1 VSDHLI
7 AEAMSNIPCAE
18 WAPEL
23 QRALADVRRLER
35 ENAALRADLLEAYE
49 ETARAECY
57 TDLNVRTYQGVPEVN
72 ITDSGAMS
80 RRAYVLRKLASAGRF
95 RIVRE
100 FGRMVVGYWP
110 ENDPQKKEAKT

>member
-1 VSDHLI
+1 MNGIDSVNDASKTDAYVH
-7 AEAMSNIPCAE
+7 
-18 WAPEL
+18 
-23 QRALADVRRLER
+23 QLER
-35 ENAALRADLLEAYE
+35 ENAELRDQLFESYE

-57 TDLNVRTYQGVPEVN
+57 TDPNARTYQGVPEIN

-80 RRAYVLRKLASAGRF
+80 RHAHLLRQLASAGRF

-110 ENDPQKKEAKT
+110 EHDPLKNNKAQS